1 MLLYFNASEAH
12 MIPRPIRE
20 KMDMRNS
27 GSTESHWMKKT
38 TCTEGTR
45 RTQINSVRTDWMMVI
60 TLDTSPLTRSNVK
73 KDLELRYSC
82 SIVPW
87 TVSDTM
93 ESTTEMKELL
103 AMSQIM
109 NEQINAHVLTSGFPR
124 RRTWESNTMSTAQK
138 RILNSVLNLYLKVN
152 LMDLT
157 NSAFKSPQKY
167 IMMNQFK

>member
-1 MLLYFNASEAH
+1 
-12 MIPRPIRE
+12 
-20 KMDMRNS
+20 
-27 GSTESHWMKKT
+27 
-38 TCTEGTR
+38 
-45 RTQINSVRTDWMMVI
+45 MMVI